1 MHSSSP
7 HCVTTKTV
15 ATWVSVSLCDR
26 RWKGKGRGGK
36 IGRSSPSA
44 RIPPSLPPPPPPF
57 PFSLLKPATQAT
69 WLKCGEMRGY
79 RSLPHVNIARSI
91 GSMTRNYSN
100 RNPAGKIKIP
110 LSRNNSHIQSLHQKL
125 MLACADSIVH
135 RASTV
140 TCAQGWETR
149 RILKCEI
156 WLIAHILA
164 SAFFA

>member
-44 RIPPSLPPPPPPF
+44 RISPSPPPPF

-79 RSLPHVNIARSI
+79 RSLPHVNIARST
-91 GSMTRNYSN
+91 GSRTRNCSN
-100 RNPAGKIKIP
+100 WNPAGKIKIP
-110 LSRNNSHIQSLHQKL
+110 LSRNNSHIQHLHRKF
-125 MLACADSIVH
+125 MLVCADIIVH